1 MTLTFTPKIPKV
13 VGKIVS
19 IDSNT
24 LNQSYL
30 WSMCNVQVC
39 IKNGLAPCNACNN
52 GSTQSVCNF
61 KSKVGLVIHQEEDQS
76 KLHNNVPHSIVEKK
90 FDTSLSNVKNKVI
103 LWKLIDKKFL
113 FTIDR
118 FNKYIKIADF

>member
-1 MTLTFTPKIPKV
+1 
-13 VGKIVS
+13 
-19 IDSNT
+19 
-24 LNQSYL
+24 
-30 WSMCNVQVC
+30 MCNVQVC
-39 IKNGLAPCNACNN
+39 IKNGLARCNPCNN

-61 KSKVGLVIHQEEDQS
+61 KSKVELVIHQEEDQS
-76 KLHNNVPHSIVEKK
+76 KLHNNVPHSIVKK
-90 FDTSLSNVKNKVI
+90 KIDTSLSNVKNKVI